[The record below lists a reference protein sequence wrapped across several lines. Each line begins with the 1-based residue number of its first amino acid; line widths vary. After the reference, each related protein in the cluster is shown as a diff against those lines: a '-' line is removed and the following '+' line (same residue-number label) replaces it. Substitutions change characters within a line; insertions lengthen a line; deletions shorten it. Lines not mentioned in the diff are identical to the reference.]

1 MVQSCEAVCNITVLF
16 GENSVAN
23 VSVPMMH
30 LGQSKNKTLDEW
42 FRLEPVTGPDVH
54 AQLRL
59 LLHLRRDA
67 AGDKEM
73 PPQCFQQLCQELL
86 PKPSEDLQ
94 SGRNHLPTP
103 LDGPAPTGFP
113 AEIPAG
119 ADPSEEAADSQSLA
133 SELEAL
139 QRLCLS
145 LTRAAQPETPQP
157 PRGPEPVD
165 EPPSPLKDS
174 EPSIYDEARA
184 QLLAQKEA
192 LERER
197 SELNSHWSALQADQS
212 TKQEVLAE
220 MRAERLSIFSSV
232 EELQAEVEDA
242 TAELKEAQAVSS
254 SRLAVRRQLQAELN
268 ACAENFS
275 KEAASQRRS
284 TEALR
289 VQRASLRC
297 EAVELGRELQG
308 CVGRGDELVSENL
321 RLRTEAASLEEAE
334 PQHQSMTGAGFRCSS
349 RSRSPRASQGNRYA
363 YDNQRSEEEGPKRQ
377 CRFCGKW
384 DTCEFGRDEEFCS
397 SSCYIDASILAAARD
412 DGLIDWSRAP
422 SSDIKDCLAAR
433 KLNESDI
440 GKGVEALD
448 WDRSE
453 AASWL
458 HVEGL
463 DRWKRQLVSVLRD
476 GHCLL
481 TTLNEGVLRRVG
493 VPKRKAKEVMHDVE
507 DLRRGAWAQP
517 EPPREEV
524 PLPTVTELGSKVRPG
539 WQYMLKDDALR
550 PLAAREPQPCPLED
564 VGLPRAAR
572 FLLVDVPQR
581 CAAGPRMALDLCDE
595 RYQGEGKH
603 IPRRTI
609 FTVFNG
615 CNCVYKYSG
624 VSVKPTIEPDFVAEI
639 RKYCVGV
646 SGLTTQPNCC
656 NINLYRDGRDSVGWH
671 TDDEETC
678 AELFEG
684 GYKDITILSLSLGA
698 TRTFEVKKQPGPGA
712 KGNGKSHKGPAE
724 ASFEVRHGDI
734 CTMEGMFQ
742 RHYLHAD
749 CCAGAKNQGAKNQPD
764 VALDNEAQPGG
775 RLRLER
781 TRSELQRFLASDST
795 QLQAAALRC
804 RQLWIGMQH
813 GAARHDSLAEGL
825 DYEARLQTL
834 REAADRISCSNGVST
849 RLHQKPR
856 SSN

>member
-1 MVQSCEAVCNITVLF
+1 MAELFLAVVSCTAEREDCEQLSCAVALGSSYRRSIVPTSLEESSEAWQVPHAFSVCNITVLF

-334 PQHQSMTGAGFRCSS
+334 
-349 RSRSPRASQGNRYA
+349 
-363 YDNQRSEEEGPKRQ
+363 
-377 CRFCGKW
+377 
-384 DTCEFGRDEEFCS
+384 
-397 SSCYIDASILAAARD
+397 
-412 DGLIDWSRAP
+412 
-422 SSDIKDCLAAR
+422 
-433 KLNESDI
+433 
-440 GKGVEALD
+440 
-448 WDRSE
+448 
-453 AASWL
+453 
-458 HVEGL
+458 
-463 DRWKRQLVSVLRD
+463 
-476 GHCLL
+476 
-481 TTLNEGVLRRVG
+481 
-493 VPKRKAKEVMHDVE
+493 
-507 DLRRGAWAQP
+507 
-517 EPPREEV
+517 
-524 PLPTVTELGSKVRPG
+524 
-539 WQYMLKDDALR
+539 
-550 PLAAREPQPCPLED
+550 
-564 VGLPRAAR
+564 
-572 FLLVDVPQR
+572 
-581 CAAGPRMALDLCDE
+581 
-595 RYQGEGKH
+595 
-603 IPRRTI
+603 
-609 FTVFNG
+609 
-615 CNCVYKYSG
+615 
-624 VSVKPTIEPDFVAEI
+624 
-639 RKYCVGV
+639 
-646 SGLTTQPNCC
+646 
-656 NINLYRDGRDSVGWH
+656 
-671 TDDEETC
+671 
-678 AELFEG
+678 
-684 GYKDITILSLSLGA
+684 
-698 TRTFEVKKQPGPGA
+698 
-712 KGNGKSHKGPAE
+712 
-724 ASFEVRHGDI
+724 
-734 CTMEGMFQ
+734 
-742 RHYLHAD
+742 
-749 CCAGAKNQGAKNQPD
+749 
-764 VALDNEAQPGG
+764 
-775 RLRLER
+775 ER

>member
-1 MVQSCEAVCNITVLF
+1 
-16 GENSVAN
+16 
-23 VSVPMMH
+23 MMH

-67 AGDKEM
+67 AGDKEI

-94 SGRNHLPTP
+94 SDTP
-103 LDGPAPTGFP
+103 LDAKDGPAPTGFP

-119 ADPSEEAADSQSLA
+119 ADASEEAAASQSLA

-275 KEAASQRRS
+275 KEAACQRRS

-334 PQHQSMTGAGFRCSS
+334 
-349 RSRSPRASQGNRYA
+349 GNRYA

-397 SSCYIDASILAAARD
+397 SSCYIDAS
-412 DGLIDWSRAP
+412 
-422 SSDIKDCLAAR
+422 
-433 KLNESDI
+433 
-440 GKGVEALD
+440 KGVEALD

-550 PLAAREPQPCPLED
+550 SYSSMCRNA
-564 VGLPRAAR
+564 
-572 FLLVDVPQR
+572 VPQDLAWR
-581 CAAGPRMALDLCDE
+581 WYEQLRTQLQWQDLCDE

-615 CNCVYKYSG
+615 CSCVYKYSG

-646 SGLTTQPNCC
+646 SGLATQPNCC

-671 TDDEETC
+671 TDDE
-678 AELFEG
+678 ELFEG

-698 TRTFEVKKQPGPGA
+698 TRTFEVKKQPGWIT
-712 KGNGKSHKGPAE
+712 KH
-724 ASFEVRHGDI
+724 
-734 CTMEGMFQ
+734 
-742 RHYLHAD
+742 
-749 CCAGAKNQGAKNQPD
+749 NQ
-764 VALDNEAQPGG
+764 
-775 RLRLER
+775 ER
-781 TRSELQRFLASDST
+781 TRSELQRFLASDSM

-813 GAARHDSLAEGL
+813 GAARNDSLAEGL